1 MEGNLMT
8 IKKSIFLTNSLI
20 LCISLILFTILTTGC
35 EKEEAHAIF
44 VVDLTNWG
52 QSAKLVS
59 SPIADVYQSDV
70 VIKWDTISHV
80 FPFKELELELNL
92 RFEAYLGLDTLKD
105 YTVEL
110 ISDVGYCEG
119 TVTLPEGI
127 SIIEPT
133 NNDTLSPEETVT
145 VTWSTAGGADWY
157 QAVCFLYAYDSAISV
172 LYWDRTSEHLTD
184 TSLTLPAELFD
195 IPDAVYYRAEVTI
208 CPCSGAMPIAEET
221 SNMSGS
227 VNGFLVAR
235 NLNLDAQVEF
245 YVGEPI
251 LGQLQNIYTE
261 KNPKENDI
269 INDYFGAL
277 DIEIK

>member
-1 MEGNLMT
+1 MA
-8 IKKSIFLTNSLI
+8 IKKSIFAINGFI
-20 LCISLILFTILTTGC
+20 LCISLIFFAILTTGC
-35 EKEEAHAIF
+35 EKQGAQAIF

-70 VIKWDTISHV
+70 IIKWDTLSHI
-80 FPFKELELELNL
+80 FPYKELELELNL
-92 RFEAYLGLDTLKD
+92 RFQAYLDLDTLKD

-119 TVTLPEGI
+119 TVTMPEGI

-133 NNDTLSPEETVT
+133 NNDTLSPEEIVT

-157 QAVCFLYAYDSAISV
+157 QVVYFLYAYDSAGSV
-172 LYWDRTSEHLTD
+172 LYWDRTAEHLTD

-195 IPDAVYYRAEVTI
+195 IPDAVYYSVEVTV
-208 CPCSGAMPIAEET
+208 CPCSGVMPVPGET
-221 SNMSGS
+221 GNMSGS

-235 NLNLDAQVEF
+235 NLILDPQIEF

-251 LGQLQNIYTE
+251 VGQLQNIYLE
-261 KNPKENDI
+261 RNSAENDI
-269 INDYFGAL
+269 INDYFDAL